1 MEGKYKSV
9 SFMNNTHV
17 NYYRPY
23 FKQMDN
29 KLWYSKF
36 EILQMKQSFT
46 YIIEEI
52 SYANSCSVYEG
63 YKLWKKEPF

>member
-1 MEGKYKSV
+1 MGGKYKSV
-9 SFMNNTHV
+9 SFMSNNNV
-17 NYYRPY
+17 NYYTQGL
-23 FKQMDN
+23 KQIDN
-29 KLWYSKF
+29 NLWYTKL
-36 EILQMKQSFT
+36 EIIQMKQSFT

>member
-1 MEGKYKSV
+1 
-9 SFMNNTHV
+9 MNNTHV

>member
-1 MEGKYKSV
+1 
-9 SFMNNTHV
+9 
-17 NYYRPY
+17 
-23 FKQMDN
+23 MDN